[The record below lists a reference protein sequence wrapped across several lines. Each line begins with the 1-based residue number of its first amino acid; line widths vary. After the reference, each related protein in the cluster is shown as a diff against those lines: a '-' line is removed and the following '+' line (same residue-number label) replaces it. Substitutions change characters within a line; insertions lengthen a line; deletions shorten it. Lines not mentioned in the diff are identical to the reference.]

1 MTHTEYSAGTLQ
13 DWMSL
18 EKEGWFQAAP
28 MSLDTSPLLYH
39 PQRGH
44 DGMLG
49 TTSLSLPHPAAA
61 MAGGDCRR
69 RDCRG
74 SPGSGWIGGRV
85 GAAGL
90 QSLSP
95 IGFPWL
101 LSSLRGQVSR
111 PSSPLLEMLPVTP
124 PTHCD
129 CQTRTLHLPRPSSAL
144 PGSGQLVCGWPS

>member
-69 RDCRG
+69 RDPKLC
-74 SPGSGWIGGRV
+74 
-85 GAAGL
+85 
-90 QSLSP
+90 
-95 IGFPWL
+95 
-101 LSSLRGQVSR
+101 
-111 PSSPLLEMLPVTP
+111 
-124 PTHCD
+124 
-129 CQTRTLHLPRPSSAL
+129 
-144 PGSGQLVCGWPS
+144 